1 MAATAARKLPKA
13 DRREQLLETAH
24 VIARE
29 EGTDALTLGHLA
41 QRAGVSKPIAYE
53 HFQTRSR
60 LMIALYKRIN
70 DRQTEILAAALAN
83 TPQQLDTVARVMGE
97 AYMSC
102 YTAVGPEWH
111 AIAAALRGDAE
122 MDAYQQE
129 VIDGHVDF
137 YTRALK
143 PLSQLPE
150 PELRRRCVGIVGAA
164 DAISRDMVRGRI
176 SKDAAAAD
184 LTSLIVDWLN

>member
-1 MAATAARKLPKA
+1 MAVTSARKLPRA

-41 QRAGVSKPIAYE
+41 LRAGVSKPIAYE

-70 DRQTEILAAALAN
+70 DRQTAILAAALAD
-83 TPQQLDTVARVMGE
+83 TPQRLDAVAQVMGE

-111 AIAAALRGDAE
+111 AIGAALRGDAE
-122 MDAYQQE
+122 MEAYQQD
-129 VIDGHVDF
+129 VIDGHIDF
-137 YTRALK
+137 YAKALG
-143 PLSQLPE
+143 PLCTLAE

-184 LTSLIVDWLN
+184 LTSLIVEWLS

>member
-24 VIARE
+24 LIARE

-53 HFQTRSR
+53 HFVSRSG

-70 DRQTEILAAALAN
+70 DRQLEILAAALAY
-83 TPQQLDTVARVMGE
+83 TPQKLETVAEVMGQ

-111 AIAAALRGDAE
+111 AIAAALRGDAQ

-129 VIDGHVDF
+129 LIDGHIDF
-137 YTRALK
+137 YAKALG
-143 PLSQLPE
+143 PMCQLSE
-150 PELRRRCVGIVGAA
+150 TDLRRRCVGIIGAA
-164 DAISRDMVRGRI
+164 EAISRDMVRGRI

-184 LTSLIVDWLN
+184 LTSLIVDWLR